1 MARSMSHFLK
11 LPMLLRLCRAGVVV
25 ILVFL
30 VHQQARWLDAQRG
43 ASLSLRQARKFFSK
57 ANRVQLR
64 DTERG
69 LHFVTD
75 ARGDT
80 IGCLLTTS
88 PFTDNIIGYSGPNDL
103 LIALDSHGAIVG
115 LELLRSGDTREH
127 VEKIRRDSNFLR
139 AFVGWKPGEAPPP
152 KVEGVSG
159 ATLTGFAIAESIQQR
174 LAGGAP
180 SLRFPEPVTLDELRT
195 LFTNIVSI
203 VPENTRLRA
212 LDASGRLLGFAV
224 RTSPQADNVS
234 GYRGPT
240 ECLVALAPDGRTVTA
255 VRVRRSYDTD
265 SYVDQI
271 RRAER
276 FLKLF
281 IGRTIEEL
289 AAFEYPK
296 ARIEG
301 VSGATQTA
309 RAVAEGVQRRSAAEL
324 RPQAQIPPWRPK
336 TRDWALSAVIAGA
349 LVMSFTSLRGYRP
362 ARVAWQLLLVGYVGL
377 VNHDLLSLALFGG
390 WAANGLA
397 LKAAPGLVLLTAA
410 ALLVP
415 WTTRRQLY
423 CHHICPHGAAQ
434 QLLGTIGSW
443 LAAADQSRS
452 EKRSPSPQP
461 KILLSCAEGASA
473 APGRGGAPRPPQT
486 MPIPTPRL
494 SSPPDKEVSS
504 ASVTFPQTSASQNS
518 PSPGAADEVS
528 AKGKNSLGRSEGERS
543 SYTPLARGRRA
554 LRTRLTYA
562 LEFLPGALLGVALLA
577 VLLGWPVNLAS
588 LEPFDAWVWRTAGIA
603 TLVIAGVGLAA
614 SLFIPQA
621 YCRFGCPTGAL
632 LNFVRTTGS
641 ADHWG
646 RRDWT
651 ALGFVAAGLM
661 AVAGVRMWPG
671 TEPVLEPL
679 RLTGRTMGTTWSAKI
694 LDEVADPAVI
704 EAAIADEFEWAES
717 LTSHWRTNTDLSE
730 FNRTATTNA
739 MPVPWP
745 VLTLSRRAAEISRA
759 TDGAYDIT
767 VGPLVRLWG
776 FGPGPRRSQ
785 PPTDSEIDAVLPAIG
800 WQRLEVLDGV
810 LRKQHPALEVDL
822 SSIGVG
828 WAIDQVAQLLE
839 RHGYTNFLVEA
850 GGELRAR
857 GRWTIAIEHP
867 SRACTLTNESI
878 GTSGTYRRNFRSDG
892 RQYSHLI
899 NPRTGRP
906 ITHRTVSV
914 SVRHADCADA
924 DAWAAALNVLG
935 VEAGLPLAERLN
947 VAAQFVEER
956 TDGKLQVRSSTTWQS
971 KETLIDVNS
980 PRKR

>member
-1 MARSMSHFLK
+1 MTLLLK
-11 LPMLLRLCRAGVVV
+11 RPMLLRLYRAGVVV
-25 ILVFL
+25 ILVFF

-43 ASLSLRQARKFFSK
+43 TSISLRQARKFFPR

-64 DTERG
+64 DAERG

-88 PFTDNIIGYSGPNDL
+88 PFTDHIIGYSGPNNL
-103 LIALDSHGAIVG
+103 LIALDRSGAMIG
-115 LELLRSGDTREH
+115 LELLRSGDTEEH
-127 VEKIRRDSNFLR
+127 VQKIKRDANFLR
-139 AFVGWKPGEAPPP
+139 AFIGWKPGEAPPP

-159 ATLTGFAIAESIQQR
+159 ATLTSFAIAESIQQR

-180 SLRFPEPVTLDELRT
+180 SLRFPEPVTLDDVRT
-195 LFTNIVSI
+195 LFTNAVSI
-203 VPENTRLRA
+203 APENTRLRA
-212 LDASGRLLGFAV
+212 LDASGLLLGFAV

-240 ECLVALAPDGRTVTA
+240 ECLVAVAPDGRTITA

-271 RRAER
+271 RRAEQFLNR
-276 FLKLF
+276 FV
-281 IGRTIEEL
+281 GRTLEEL
-289 AAFEYPK
+289 AAFEFPREK
-296 ARIEG
+296 IEG

-309 RAVAEGVQRRSAAEL
+309 RAVAEGVQRRLAAEL
-324 RPQAQIPPWRPK
+324 RVQPTVPGWRPK
-336 TRDWALSAVIAGA
+336 LRDWMLSGVIAGA
-349 LVMSFTSLRGYRP
+349 LMMSFSPLRGDRR

-397 LKAAPGLVLLTAA
+397 LKAAPGLVLLAAA
-410 ALLVP
+410 ALMVP

-423 CHHICPHGAAQ
+423 CHQICPHGAAQ
-434 QLLGTIGSW
+434 QLLGNLGLRLRFGLI
-443 LAAADQSRS
+443 R
-452 EKRSPSPQP
+452 
-461 KILLSCAEGASA
+461 
-473 APGRGGAPRPPQT
+473 GRGT
-486 MPIPTPRL
+486 L
-494 SSPPDKEVSS
+494 
-504 ASVTFPQTSASQNS
+504 
-518 PSPGAADEVS
+518 
-528 AKGKNSLGRSEGERS
+528 
-543 SYTPLARGRRA
+543 RA
-554 LRTRLTYA
+554 RLTRA

-577 VLLGWPVNLAS
+577 LLLGLPVNLAS
-588 LEPFDAWVWRTAGIA
+588 LEPFDAWVWRTAGLA

-632 LNFVRTTGS
+632 LNFVRASGS

-646 RRDWT
+646 RRDWA

-661 AVAGVRMWPG
+661 TVVGVRTWPR
-671 TEPVLEPL
+671 TEPVVEPL
-679 RLTGRTMGTTWSAKI
+679 RFTGRTMGTTWSAKI
-694 LDEVADPAVI
+694 FDEVADPVVI
-704 EAAIADEFEWAES
+704 EGAIADEFEWAES

-730 FNRTATTNA
+730 FNGTATTNA

-745 VLTLSRRAAEISRA
+745 VLTLTRRAADISRA
-759 TDGAYDIT
+759 TDGAYDVT

-785 PPTDSEIDAVLPAIG
+785 PPTDSEIEAVLPAIG
-800 WQRLEVLDGV
+800 WEKLDVLDGM

-822 SSIGVG
+822 SSIAVG

-839 RHGYTNFLVEA
+839 RRGYTNFLVEA

-867 SRACTLTNESI
+867 PRTCTLANESI
-878 GTSGTYRRNFRSDG
+878 GTSGTYRRNFQSDG

-899 NPRTGRP
+899 DPRTGRP

-914 SVRHADCADA
+914 SVRHADCAHS

-947 VAAQFVEER
+947 LAAQFVVER
-956 TDGKLQVRSSTTWQS
+956 TAGKLEVRSSGAWEAREALTSVT
-971 KETLIDVNS
+971 
-980 PRKR
+980 PGGKR